1 LSHHSLELMKFFSL
15 VALTFLALLA
25 LSNGADEQT
34 TPMPVSTPPTTPST
48 PPVCSPQVQTICA
61 AKEIECRSQCSLSP
75 FVWECSSVDNVVTS
89 CAVGNGCSCS
99 GCSVL
104 SPTTPQSIHVSEGT
118 FTGRVSLAIVFVA
131 GIFVLI

>member
-1 LSHHSLELMKFFSL
+1 MQIPVFL
-15 VALTFLALLA
+15 VSFRL
-25 LSNGADEQT
+25 
-34 TPMPVSTPPTTPST
+34 
-48 PPVCSPQVQTICA
+48 VCSVLKSMKRHRLLST
-61 AKEIECRSQCSLSP
+61 AKSL
-75 FVWECSSVDNVVTS
+75 FFRECSSVDNVVTS